1 MKANVGHSFFQKRDH
16 IVVLTSKTFEQ
27 VCLLVY
33 EPSSG
38 SGSRAAEGHVVK
50 VGMLPLK
57 VEHGHTI
64 KVMISLTYRDHPL
77 MDALI
82 YLWMSSM
89 EIEHVTMKNGKRKD
103 LCP

>member
-1 MKANVGHSFFQKRDH
+1 M
-16 IVVLTSKTFEQ
+16 VLTSKSFEQ

-50 VGMLPLK
+50 VGMPPLK

-64 KVMISLTYRDHPL
+64 KVMTIHTYRHHPL
-77 MDALI
+77 IDALI

-103 LCP
+103 ICP